1 MWENGTDI
9 YLTGSCWKKSEVGY
23 GFIDLAR
30 QNEFMII
37 CKWDIGDRL
46 SLDIGRDVVTI
57 MRDTLFLNCLTLKS
71 SGPKW

>member
-1 MWENGTDI
+1 MRKWQRYI
-9 YLTGSCWKKSEVGY
+9 TGSCWKKSEVGY

-37 CKWDIGDRL
+37 CKWDIGRVGDC
-46 SLDIGRDVVTI
+46 LDIGRDVVRI
-57 MRDTLFLNCLTLKS
+57 MRDTLFENVLTLKS